1 MTFRMG
7 HIKAARLSPVE
18 VLAIR
23 EAYDAGMTQRELCWK
38 YNVSIMT
45 IGRIV
50 RGETWQQ
57 YGGPGTHPGAT
68 RRPIAQVLHED
79 AEDRMIDQRL
89 RDTPPP
95 SDAEIA
101 ASLARL
107 REMGIE
113 PKEATTADPLGSGTG
128 TADNVATTG
137 EGK

>member
-1 MTFRMG
+1 MTFSMNNTRAG
-7 HIKAARLSPVE
+7 RLTPVQ
-18 VLAIR
+18 VLKIR
-23 EAYDAGMTQRELCWK
+23 ELYDAGMTQRELCWR

-50 RGETWQQ
+50 RGESWKQ

-68 RRPIAQVLHED
+68 RLPTAVHEAWDAQDKLIE
-79 AEDRMIDQRL
+79 QSL
-89 RDTPPP
+89 RGAPPP

-113 PKEATTADPLGSGTG
+113 PKEATAADPLGSGT
-128 TADNVATTG
+128 ADITTTTG
-137 EGK
+137 EGKHA